1 MSDFPPSSLSLL
13 CPSNILGRTVL
24 SICVIKFSSLCLV
37 NRAILREHSCLQVL
51 LQQLKSPSLT
61 VVSNACGTL
70 WNLSARCAE
79 DQRALW
85 DMGAVSMLRSL
96 VHSKHKMISMGSSAA
111 LKNLLSAKPNNNFP
125 PLDST
130 VKGLGLPALPSLY
143 ARKQR
148 ALEQELDQT
157 LSETCDNIEPSTSPS
172 ASTVGLRDD
181 KFVFSTTERCFGS
194 TERHQSRMC
203 HSYQHHPPS
212 SRYHSKGVV
221 ARSDS
226 RDSVTSTLSDTV
238 YERVSRTII
247 NPFTYGQ
254 ALPTNGMLQGLT
266 GSVSDSGRINS
277 QMSGGEIADQRFL
290 RRYCNSMKEREENRH
305 AEPLNLSTEDN
316 TQHSLLQHSHELYQ
330 HARLGQIS
338 EANPSD
344 PAETQKNIVDLSKET
359 RVGSHQSSVRN
370 ENDAKLP
377 EKREECDET
386 VSPTVQSDTSS
397 TKQPKNLFYGS
408 MRSSHQ
414 RSAFGPVVA
423 GSYGQPS
430 NKPQYQHLT
439 QQKSC
444 VTTSHAAVRTKYS
457 DFAYD
462 DDAETQEQPVDY
474 SLKYVEGNAH
484 QGDTDVATTE
494 ISNIK
499 TGSDQEGGGLEEY
512 QSSRNTSTVRGK
524 QNQNDLG
531 RGYPYRHAGSI
542 HVSKN
547 MKMNVVYGDYAE
559 TDLDQPTDYSLKYAE
574 ENEDIE
580 FEKNHE
586 ISSRGQDRAERN
598 YYDGAD
604 PIHEDTLKTY
614 CTEGTPYETPY
625 NFSNA
630 TSMSDLHC
638 EPPTPVSEESGDKK
652 QAENYSK
659 DGSIEDNAIRSVD
672 ENEAS
677 NSEDVSNFDKD
688 FAEKGPQMKALP
700 PAPRQP
706 LKRLQSGLSS
716 GLLSPEKPIQ
726 YCVEGTPGCF
736 SRVSSLSSLSSV
748 PANVDNT
755 LQAPAAD
762 TDHSISEPERKPQKD
777 DASSLA
783 ESGDKAVEEREV
795 GNSTDAGEE
804 AAGQTDDMKE
814 EQHRGEREGELVV
827 SVNCLSTNVLPEMWM
842 AALSEQMCQGC
853 ELFFTPTLQFVSC
866 LSTCGVSSSMAGL

>member
-1 MSDFPPSSLSLL
+1 MNCTLSLCYHVL
-13 CPSNILGRTVL
+13 ITV
-24 SICVIKFSSLCLV
+24 CVV

-130 VKGLGLPALPSLY
+130 AKGLGLPALPSLY

-172 ASTVGLRDD
+172 ASTIGIRDE

-194 TERHQSRMC
+194 TERRQSRMC

-212 SRYHSKGVV
+212 SRYHTKGVV

-238 YERVSRTII
+238 YERVSRTVI

-254 ALPTNGMLQGLT
+254 TVPTNGMSQGLT
-266 GSVSDSGRINS
+266 GSLSDSGRINS
-277 QMSGGEIADQRFL
+277 QMSGGENSDQRFL
-290 RRYCNSMKEREENRH
+290 RRYCNSMKDREDRN
-305 AEPLNLSTEDN
+305 AEPLNLSIEGS
-316 TQHSLLQHSHELYQ
+316 TQHSVLQHSHELYQ
-330 HARLGQIS
+330 HSRLGQIS
-338 EANPSD
+338 EAKPSD
-344 PAETQKNIVDLSKET
+344 PTESQKNMVDLSQET
-359 RVGSHQSSVRN
+359 QVGSHHPAVRS
-370 ENDAKLP
+370 EIDTKFSD
-377 EKREECDET
+377 KIEECDERA
-386 VSPTVQSDTSS
+386 SSTVQSDTGSA
-397 TKQPKNLFYGS
+397 KQPKNLFYDG
-408 MRSSHQ
+408 MRSPHQ

-439 QQKSC
+439 QQQSC
-444 VTTSHAAVRTKYS
+444 VTTSHTAVRTKYS
-457 DFAYD
+457 EFAYD
-462 DDAETQEQPVDY
+462 DDTEAQEQPVDY
-474 SLKYVEGNAH
+474 SLKYVEGIVQH
-484 QGDTDVATTE
+484 GDIDVATAE
-494 ISNIK
+494 SSNTK
-499 TGSDQEGGGLEEY
+499 TGSDQEGGGPEGY
-512 QSSRNTSTVRGK
+512 QTSRNTSTIRGK

-531 RGYPYRHAGSI
+531 HGYPYRHQGSI

-547 MKMNVVYGDYAE
+547 MKLKVVYGDYAE

-574 ENEDIE
+574 ENEEIE

-586 ISSRGQDRAERN
+586 ISSREQERPECT

-604 PIHEDTLKTY
+604 AIHEDTLKTY

-638 EPPTPVSEESGDKK
+638 EPPTPVSEESGGKK

-672 ENEAS
+672 GNETS

-688 FAEKGPQMKALP
+688 FTEKGPQMKALP

-716 GLLSPEKPIQ
+716 GLLSPEKPVQ
-726 YCVEGTPGCF
+726 YCVEGTPGSF

-755 LQAPAAD
+755 LQTPAAD
-762 TDHSISEPERKPQKD
+762 TDRSVSEPEQKPQAD
-777 DASSLA
+777 GASSVA
-783 ESGDKAVEEREV
+783 ESGDKALVEREI
-795 GNSTDAGEE
+795 GNCADVVEDT
-804 AAGQTDDMKE
+804 AGQTEDMKE
-814 EQHRGEREGELVV
+814 EQHRGEREGESVV
-827 SVNCLSTNVLPEMWM
+827 SVNCLPTNIFSEMWIDV
-842 AALSEQMCQGC
+842 LSKQLCHAC
-853 ELFFTPTLQFVSC
+853 E
-866 LSTCGVSSSMAGL
+866 

>member
-1 MSDFPPSSLSLL
+1 MSDFSSLITLF
-13 CPSNILGRTVL
+13 T
-24 SICVIKFSSLCLV
+24 SSLKCLGTNCTLNLSYQVLITVCVV
-37 NRAILREHSCLQVL
+37 NRAILREHNCLQVL

-130 VKGLGLPALPSLY
+130 AKGLGFPALPSLY

-172 ASTVGLRDD
+172 ASTIGLRDE

-194 TERHQSRMC
+194 AERRQSRMC

-238 YERVSRTII
+238 YERVSRTVI

-254 ALPTNGMLQGLT
+254 ALPASGMSQGLT
-266 GSVSDSGRINS
+266 GSLSDSGRINS
-277 QMSGGEIADQRFL
+277 QMSGGENSDQRFL
-290 RRYCNSMKEREENRH
+290 RRYCNSMKEREENRN
-305 AEPLNLSTEDN
+305 AEPLNLSIEDN
-316 TQHSLLQHSHELYQ
+316 TQHSVLQHSHELYQ
-330 HARLGQIS
+330 HTRLGQIS
-338 EANPSD
+338 EAKHSD
-344 PAETQKNIVDLSKET
+344 PTESQNNIVDLSQET
-359 RVGSHQSSVRN
+359 HVRSHQPATRN
-370 ENDAKLP
+370 EIDAKFSD
-377 EKREECDET
+377 KIEECDER
-386 VSPTVQSDTSS
+386 VSSAVQSDTGSA
-397 TKQPKNLFYGS
+397 KRPKNLFYDS
-408 MRSSHQ
+408 MRSPHQ

-423 GSYGQPS
+423 GSYGQSS

-439 QQKSC
+439 QQQSC
-444 VTTSHAAVRTKYS
+444 VTSSHTAVRTKYS

-462 DDAETQEQPVDY
+462 DDTETQEQPVDY
-474 SLKYVEGNAH
+474 SLKYVEGSAQH
-484 QGDTDVATTE
+484 GDIDVATTE
-494 ISNIK
+494 SSNIK
-499 TGSDQEGGGLEEY
+499 TGSDQEEGDPEGY
-512 QSSRNTSTVRGK
+512 QTSRNSSNIRGK

-531 RGYPYRHAGSI
+531 RGYPYRHPGSI
-542 HVSKN
+542 HVNKN
-547 MKMNVVYGDYAE
+547 MKLKVVCGDYAE

-574 ENEDIE
+574 ENEEIE
-580 FEKNHE
+580 FDKNHE
-586 ISSRGQDRAERN
+586 ISSREEERPERN

-604 PIHEDTLKTY
+604 AIHEDTLKTY

-638 EPPTPVSEESGDKK
+638 EPPTPVSEESGGKK
-652 QAENYSK
+652 QAENYCK

-672 ENEAS
+672 ENETS

-688 FAEKGPQMKALP
+688 FTEKGPQMKALP

-716 GLLSPEKPIQ
+716 GLLSPEKPVQ
-726 YCVEGTPGCF
+726 YCVEGTPGSF

-755 LQAPAAD
+755 LQAPAAN
-762 TDHSISEPERKPQKD
+762 TDHSVSEPDQKPQKD

-783 ESGDKAVEEREV
+783 ESGDKAVVEREN
-795 GNSTDAGEE
+795 GNSADTGEDTTGHTE
-804 AAGQTDDMKE
+804 DMKD
-814 EQHRGEREGELVV
+814 EQHRVEREGESVV
-827 SVNCLSTNVLPEMWM
+827 SVNSLSINIFSEMWID
-842 AALSEQMCQGC
+842 ALYKQLCHAC
-853 ELFFTPTLQFVSC
+853 E
-866 LSTCGVSSSMAGL
+866 

>member
-1 MSDFPPSSLSLL
+1 
-13 CPSNILGRTVL
+13 
-24 SICVIKFSSLCLV
+24 
-37 NRAILREHSCLQVL
+37 VL

-172 ASTVGLRDD
+172 ASTIGLRDE
-181 KFVFSTTERCFGS
+181 KFVFSATERCFGS
-194 TERHQSRMC
+194 AERRQSRMC

-238 YERVSRTII
+238 YERVSRTVI
-247 NPFTYGQ
+247 NPFTYEQ
-254 ALPTNGMLQGLT
+254 TVPTNGMSQGLT
-266 GSVSDSGRINS
+266 GSLSDSGRINS
-277 QMSGGEIADQRFL
+277 QMSGGENSDQRFL
-290 RRYCNSMKEREENRH
+290 RRYCNSMKEREDRN
-305 AEPLNLSTEDN
+305 AEPLNLSIEDG
-316 TQHSLLQHSHELYQ
+316 TQHSVLQHSHELYQ
-330 HARLGQIS
+330 HSRLGQIS
-338 EANPSD
+338 EAKPSD
-344 PAETQKNIVDLSKET
+344 PTESQKNMVDLSQET
-359 RVGSHQSSVRN
+359 QVGSHHPAIRN
-370 ENDAKLP
+370 EIDTKFSD
-377 EKREECDET
+377 KIEECDER
-386 VSPTVQSDTSS
+386 VSPTVQSDTGSA
-397 TKQPKNLFYGS
+397 KQPQNLFYDS
-408 MRSSHQ
+408 MRSPHQ
-414 RSAFGPVVA
+414 RSSFGPVVA

-439 QQKSC
+439 QQQSC
-444 VTTSHAAVRTKYS
+444 VTTSHTAVRTKYS

-462 DDAETQEQPVDY
+462 DDTEAQEQPVDY
-474 SLKYVEGNAH
+474 SLKYVEGNAQH
-484 QGDTDVATTE
+484 GDIDVATTE
-494 ISNIK
+494 SGNIK
-499 TGSDQEGGGLEEY
+499 TGSDQEGGGPEGY
-512 QSSRNTSTVRGK
+512 QTSRNTSSIRGK
-524 QNQNDLG
+524 QNQTDLHH
-531 RGYPYRHAGSI
+531 GYPYRHPGNM

-547 MKMNVVYGDYAE
+547 MKLKVVYGDYAE

-574 ENEDIE
+574 ENEEIE
-580 FEKNHE
+580 FDKNHE
-586 ISSRGQDRAERN
+586 ISSREQERPEST

-604 PIHEDTLKTY
+604 AIHEDTLKTY

-638 EPPTPVSEESGDKK
+638 EPPTPVSEESGGKK
-652 QAENYSK
+652 QTENYSK

-672 ENEAS
+672 GNEIS
-677 NSEDVSNFDKD
+677 ISEDVSNFDKD
-688 FAEKGPQMKALP
+688 FTEKGPQTKTLP

-716 GLLSPEKPIQ
+716 GLLSPEKPVQ
-726 YCVEGTPGCF
+726 YCVEGTPGSF

-755 LQAPAAD
+755 LQTPAAD
-762 TDHSISEPERKPQKD
+762 TDHLVSEPEQKPQMD
-777 DASSLA
+777 GASSLA
-783 ESGDKAVEEREV
+783 EDGDKTVVEREIGNSADAVED
-795 GNSTDAGEE
+795 TAGHTE
-804 AAGQTDDMKE
+804 DMKE
-814 EQHRGEREGELVV
+814 EQHRGEREGESVV
-827 SVNCLSTNVLPEMWM
+827 SVICSPTSIFTEVWID
-842 AALSEQMCQGC
+842 ALSKQLCHSC
-853 ELFFTPTLQFVSC
+853 E
-866 LSTCGVSSSMAGL
+866 